1 MATKPWNQAS
11 GLRRTWLAARVS
23 PGVERIH
30 GTASVLLVSSVRCF
44 LSRLGANLT
53 SHVDRK
59 TRRLNTWS
67 DLLLSP
73 SVLLVQT
80 NVPITILP
88 SRPSPRLKSAD
99 CSSSN
104 LPLEKVLDEG
114 WANQRATAGTNYGY
128 KNVIP
133 GSNCSERKQIYL
145 CHFNA
150 QEKSERVSKHVWR
163 CKYIN

>member
-1 MATKPWNQAS
+1 MMTRINKIAMNIRTVGWRAIMATNPWNQAS
-11 GLRRTWLAARVS
+11 GLCRTWLAARVS

-99 CSSSN
+99 CFSSN
-104 LPLEKVLDEG
+104 LPPEKVLDLG
-114 WANQRATAGTNYGY
+114 WANQRATVGTN
-128 KNVIP
+128 
-133 GSNCSERKQIYL
+133 
-145 CHFNA
+145 
-150 QEKSERVSKHVWR
+150 
-163 CKYIN
+163 